1 MVDRFR
7 HLVWDELERK
17 KIAGYGL
24 FDIYSSRRTS
34 QHAHDS
40 EFLLVDAPDWVTII
54 PYLSDTDSF
63 YMVRQYRHGSAQV
76 TLEFPAGVVNRGENA
91 ATAAKRELLEETGC
105 RPQRIIAAGRV
116 NPNPAFMT
124 NEVHTYIAEGL
135 ICGGEQ
141 ELDANEIL
149 DVETVPVERVTSDLG
164 KPPFTNGIMVI
175 SLTWFLRWRD
185 KQGGGSRL
193 D

>member
-7 HLVWDELERK
+7 HLTWDEMDRK

-24 FDIYSSRRTS
+24 FDIYSSRRIS
-34 QHAHDS
+34 QHDHDS

-54 PYLSDTDSF
+54 PYLSDIDSF

-76 TLEFPAGVVNRGENA
+76 TLEFPAGVVNRGEEA
-91 ATAAKRELLEETGC
+91 AVAAARELLEETGC
-105 RPQRIIAAGRV
+105 RSSHIVNAGKV

-124 NEVHTYIAEGL
+124 NEVHTYIADGL
-135 ICGGEQ
+135 VCDGEQ

-149 DVETVPVERVTSDLG
+149 DVETVPVGRVIADLG

-175 SLTWFLRWRD
+175 SLTWFLRWRESE
-185 KQGGGSRL
+185 KP
-193 D
+193 